1 MTSERWTKRAAA
13 TIAVVASV
21 SGAALAAP
29 HMSRGALPQE
39 SDVAIERVVDGLVH
53 PWGLTWLPDDTILVT
68 ERPGRLRVIERERLD
83 PEPVRGV
90 PDVFTGGQGGLLDV
104 AVHPDFEDNRLV
116 YLSYTVGDRQANRT
130 RVGRGALRDGELRD
144 FEVIFENSETKSG
157 GQHFGSRLAWLPDGT
172 LLISVGD
179 GGNPPVSF
187 EGEEIRQQAQ
197 MLGTHFGKVVRVRDD
212 GSVPSD
218 NPFADRDNARP
229 EIWTLGHRNI
239 QGLVVDPETGDVWS
253 NEHGALNGDEINK
266 LERGENYGWPAV
278 TFSRNYRTGT
288 LISDDVEGPEFNE
301 PELVWM
307 DNNAPSGLTI
317 YRGDVFPNWDGD
329 LLSGGL
335 IVREVRRVD
344 LDGSGRV
351 RGETRI
357 DIGARVRDVRV
368 GPDGAVYVL
377 TDERNGRLLR
387 LTREK

>member
-1 MTSERWTKRAAA
+1 MRWAAG
-13 TIAVVASV
+13 VVAASV
-21 SGAALAAP
+21 SAAAAASP
-29 HMSRGALPQE
+29 YMSRGVIPTE
-39 SDVAIERVVDGLVH
+39 DGVAIEEVVDGLVH
-53 PWGLTWLPDDTILVT
+53 PWGVAWLPDGSMLVT
-68 ERPGRLRVIERERLD
+68 ERPGRLRVIENGRVLE
-83 PEPVRGV
+83 EPVRRT
-90 PDVFTGGQGGLLDV
+90 PQVFAGGQGGMLDV
-104 AVHPDFEDNRLV
+104 ALHPDFENNRYV
-116 YLSYTVGDRQANRT
+116 YLSYTTGDRRNNRT
-130 RVGRGALRDGELRD
+130 RVGRGVYENGALND
-144 FEVIFENSETKSG
+144 FEVIFENSETKAG

-187 EGEEIRQQAQ
+187 EGEHIRKQAQ

-212 GSVPSD
+212 GSIPSD
-218 NPFADRDNARP
+218 NPFARRDDARG

-266 LERGENYGWPAV
+266 LEKGENYGWPAV
-278 TFSRNYRTGT
+278 TFSRDYRSGT
-288 LISDDVEGPEFNE
+288 LISDDVAGPEFNE
-301 PELVWM
+301 AELVWM

-317 YRGDVFPNWDGD
+317 YRGDVFPEWDGD

-335 IVREVRRVD
+335 IVREVRRVN
-344 LDGSGRV
+344 LDRSGRV

-357 DIGARVRDVRV
+357 DIGSRVRDVRV

-387 LTREK
+387 LTPSE